1 MPALTQP
8 NQPVWH
14 TELEPYVAG
23 SAADIRTNNRD
34 VARFY
39 VSNAADIT
47 MDPMVTLASHIA
59 VGGTAIPASFAAT
72 CIGAAEVSRDPCG
85 DGDFAA
91 DLLDT
96 DVRVVNLNLAPERR
110 RIIERVREEF
120 LEPVVALVED
130 LSPDV
135 CVGVIDGTYD
145 ITDAEL
151 PDSVEDPPTGTDPWG
166 NPLSLTKQG
175 AQWVVRSNGPPGTP
189 ANNATLV
196 ATAACRAGDDLTED
210 FRRVRDAILGAA
222 QSSSPRALPANYAGL
237 TVDTTDPWG
246 NDLAYQPAGSGFTL
260 TSRGPDGADDGGA
273 DDDVV
278 FTVST
283 EEVVGHFARLG
294 IHFPGPD
301 TSPGSAC
308 DTAQSYLTV
317 NCDTVIEYL
326 LNAAQCNN
334 NAVQHRDLG
343 CP

>member
-1 MPALTQP
+1 MR
-8 NQPVWH
+8 
-14 TELEPYVAG
+14 
-23 SAADIRTNNRD
+23 S
-34 VARFY
+34 
-39 VSNAADIT
+39 
-47 MDPMVTLASHIA
+47 
-59 VGGTAIPASFAAT
+59 
-72 CIGAAEVSRDPCG
+72 
-85 DGDFAA
+85 
-91 DLLDT
+91 
-96 DVRVVNLNLAPERR
+96 
-110 RIIERVREEF
+110 EF
-120 LEPVVALVED
+120 LDPVVALIED

-135 CVGVIDGTYD
+135 CVGVIDGTYG

-278 FTVST
+278 FTVSAQ
-283 EEVVGHFARLG
+283 EVVGHFARLG

-301 TSPGSAC
+301 TSGGSDC

-326 LNAAQCNN
+326 LNAAECNN